1 MSDRLVVATEEPG
14 PLCEKPF
21 PPALFL
27 GVIRHLAGAS
37 PLTQILFSMSL
48 PHSIQELSELLAE
61 QKYLADQGLATALF
75 LALQMGRPLLL
86 EGSPGVGKT
95 EVAKALAGAFGK
107 RLIRLQ
113 CYEGIDVSQALY
125 EWDFARQMVAIRAE
139 EITAAGPVSIS
150 DQLFSRRFLVERP
163 LLAALQAGS
172 SAVLLID
179 EIDRADDEFEA
190 FLLEFLA
197 EFQITIPELGTIS
210 ADTPPAVVLTSNRT
224 REMHD
229 ALKRRC
235 FYHWIDYPTQSREKE
250 IILLRAP
257 EVEALLAEKVV
268 ATVARMRELAL
279 LKKPGIAESID
290 WASGLQRLQIRDLED
305 AAVQQT
311 LGLVLKEHDD
321 LMQIVKEKVV
331 GG

>member
-1 MSDRLVVATEEPG
+1 
-14 PLCEKPF
+14 
-21 PPALFL
+21 
-27 GVIRHLAGAS
+27 
-37 PLTQILFSMSL
+37 MSL
-48 PHSIQELSELLAE
+48 PHSIQELGELLAD

-125 EWDFARQMVAIRAE
+125 EWDFARQMVAIRAA
-139 EITAAGPVSIS
+139 EITVTGPVSVS
-150 DQLFSRRFLVERP
+150 EQLFSRRFLLERP

-197 EFQITIPELGTIS
+197 EFQITIPELGTVS
-210 ADTPPAVVLTSNRT
+210 AQTPPVVILTSNRT

-235 FYHWIDYPTQSREKE
+235 FYHWIDYPAQSREKE

-268 ATVARMRELAL
+268 AAVARMRELAL

-290 WASGLQRLQIRDLED
+290 WANGLQRLQVRDLED
-305 AAVQQT
+305 GAVNQT
-311 LGLVLKEHDD
+311 LGLVLKERDD
-321 LMQIVKEKVV
+321 LVHVLEEKVL

>member
-1 MSDRLVVATEEPG
+1 
-14 PLCEKPF
+14 
-21 PPALFL
+21 
-27 GVIRHLAGAS
+27 
-37 PLTQILFSMSL
+37 MSL
-48 PHSIQELSELLAE
+48 PHSIQELGELLAG

-125 EWDFARQMVAIRAE
+125 EWDFARQMVAIRAA
-139 EITAAGPVSIS
+139 EITATGPVSVS
-150 DQLFSRRFLVERP
+150 EQLFSRRFLLERP

-197 EFQITIPELGTIS
+197 EFQITIPELGTVS
-210 ADTPPAVVLTSNRT
+210 AQTPPVVILTSNRT

-268 ATVARMRELAL
+268 AAVARMRELAL

-290 WASGLQRLQIRDLED
+290 WASGLQRLQVRDLED
-305 AAVQQT
+305 GAVNQT
-311 LGLVLKEHDD
+311 LGLVLKERDD
-321 LMQIVKEKVV
+321 LVHVLEEKVL

>member
-1 MSDRLVVATEEPG
+1 LNYIVRPLVSASAATSI
-14 PLCEKPF
+14 F
-21 PPALFL
+21 
-27 GVIRHLAGAS
+27 H
-37 PLTQILFSMSL
+37 SMSL
-48 PHSIQELSELLAE
+48 PRSIPDLGELLAS

-139 EITAAGPVSIS
+139 EVSASGPFSIS
-150 DQLFSRRFLVERP
+150 EQLFSRRFLLERP

-197 EFQITIPELGTIS
+197 EFQITIPELGTVS
-210 ADTPPAVVLTSNRT
+210 AETPPVVILTSNRT

-268 ATVARMRELAL
+268 AAVARMRELAL

-290 WASGLQRLQIRDLED
+290 WANGLQRLQMRDLED
-305 AAVQQT
+305 SAIHQT
-311 LGLVLKEHDD
+311 LGLVLKERDD
-321 LMQIVKEKVV
+321 LVHVLEQKVL
-331 GG
+331 GGG

>member
-1 MSDRLVVATEEPG
+1 
-14 PLCEKPF
+14 
-21 PPALFL
+21 
-27 GVIRHLAGAS
+27 
-37 PLTQILFSMSL
+37 MSL
-48 PHSIQELSELLAE
+48 PRSIQELSELLAD

-125 EWDFARQMVAIRAE
+125 EWDFARQMVAIRAA
-139 EITAAGPVSIS
+139 EIAATGPVSVS
-150 DQLFSRRFLVERP
+150 DQLFSRRFLLERP

-197 EFQITIPELGTIS
+197 EFQITIPELGTVS
-210 ADTPPAVVLTSNRT
+210 AQTPPVVILTSNRT

-268 ATVARMRELAL
+268 AAVARMRELAL

-290 WASGLQRLQIRDLED
+290 WANGLQRLQVRDLKD
-305 AAVQQT
+305 NAVDQT
-311 LGLVLKEHDD
+311 LGLVLKERDD
-321 LMQIVKEKVV
+321 LVHVLEEKVL

>member
-1 MSDRLVVATEEPG
+1 
-14 PLCEKPF
+14 
-21 PPALFL
+21 
-27 GVIRHLAGAS
+27 
-37 PLTQILFSMSL
+37 MSL
-48 PHSIQELSELLAE
+48 PHSIQELGELLAD

-125 EWDFARQMVAIRAE
+125 EWDFARQMVAIRAA
-139 EITAAGPVSIS
+139 EITTTGPVSVS
-150 DQLFSRRFLVERP
+150 EQLFSRRFLLERP

-197 EFQITIPELGTIS
+197 EFQITIPELGTVS
-210 ADTPPAVVLTSNRT
+210 AQTPPVVILTSNRT

-268 ATVARMRELAL
+268 AAVARMRELAL

-290 WASGLQRLQIRDLED
+290 WANGLQRLQVRDLED
-305 AAVQQT
+305 GAVNQT
-311 LGLVLKEHDD
+311 LGLVLKERDD
-321 LMQIVKEKVV
+321 LVHVLEEKVL

>member
-1 MSDRLVVATEEPG
+1 
-14 PLCEKPF
+14 
-21 PPALFL
+21 
-27 GVIRHLAGAS
+27 
-37 PLTQILFSMSL
+37 MSL
-48 PHSIQELSELLAE
+48 PHSIQELGELLAD

-125 EWDFARQMVAIRAE
+125 EWDFARQMVAIRAA
-139 EITAAGPVSIS
+139 EITATGPVSVS
-150 DQLFSRRFLVERP
+150 EQLFSRRFLLERP

-210 ADTPPAVVLTSNRT
+210 AQTPPVVILTSNRT

-268 ATVARMRELAL
+268 AAVARMRELAL

-290 WASGLQRLQIRDLED
+290 WANGLQRLQVRDLED
-305 AAVQQT
+305 GAVNQT
-311 LGLVLKEHDD
+311 LGLVLKERDD
-321 LMQIVKEKVV
+321 LVHVLEEKVL

>member
-1 MSDRLVVATEEPG
+1 
-14 PLCEKPF
+14 
-21 PPALFL
+21 
-27 GVIRHLAGAS
+27 
-37 PLTQILFSMSL
+37 MSL
-48 PHSIQELSELLAE
+48 PRSIPDLSELLAS

-95 EVAKALAGAFGK
+95 EVAKAVAGAFGK

-139 EITAAGPVSIS
+139 EVNASGPFSVSE
-150 DQLFSRRFLVERP
+150 QLFSRRFLLERP

-197 EFQITIPELGTIS
+197 EFQITIPELGTVS
-210 ADTPPAVVLTSNRT
+210 AETPPVVILTSNRT

-268 ATVARMRELAL
+268 AAVARMRELAL

-290 WASGLQRLQIRDLED
+290 WANGLQRLQMRDLED
-305 AAVQQT
+305 STIHQT
-311 LGLVLKEHDD
+311 LGLVLKERDD
-321 LMQIVKEKVV
+321 LVHVLEQKAL
-331 GG
+331 GGG

>member
-1 MSDRLVVATEEPG
+1 MAL
-14 PLCEKPF
+14 PL
-21 PPALFL
+21 
-27 GVIRHLAGAS
+27 
-37 PLTQILFSMSL
+37 
-48 PHSIQELSELLAE
+48 SIQELCEFLKE

-125 EWDFARQMVAIRAE
+125 EWNFARQMVAIRAE
-139 EITAAGPVSIS
+139 EISASGAAPVS
-150 DQLFSRRFLVERP
+150 DQLFSTRFLLERP
-163 LLAALQAGS
+163 LLAALRAGS

-210 ADTPPAVVLTSNRT
+210 AETPPVVILTSNRT

-268 ATVARMRELAL
+268 AAVAKMRELAL

-290 WASGLQRLQIRDLED
+290 WANGLQRLGMHDLEEGS
-305 AAVQQT
+305 VQET

-321 LMQIVKEKVV
+321 LVHVLAEKVL
-331 GG
+331 GS

>member
-1 MSDRLVVATEEPG
+1 MNYIVRCLVTASAATSI
-14 PLCEKPF
+14 F
-21 PPALFL
+21 
-27 GVIRHLAGAS
+27 H
-37 PLTQILFSMSL
+37 SMSL
-48 PHSIQELSELLAE
+48 PRSIPDLSELLAS

-95 EVAKALAGAFGK
+95 EVAKAVAGAFGK

-139 EITAAGPVSIS
+139 EVSASGPFSIS
-150 DQLFSRRFLVERP
+150 EQLFSRRFLLERP

-197 EFQITIPELGTIS
+197 EFQITIPELGTVS
-210 ADTPPAVVLTSNRT
+210 AETPPVVILTSNRT

-268 ATVARMRELAL
+268 AAVARMRELAL

-290 WASGLQRLQIRDLED
+290 WANGLQRLQMRDLED
-305 AAVQQT
+305 STIHQT
-311 LGLVLKEHDD
+311 LGLVLKERDD
-321 LMQIVKEKVV
+321 LVHVLEQKVL
-331 GG
+331 GGG

>member
-1 MSDRLVVATEEPG
+1 
-14 PLCEKPF
+14 
-21 PPALFL
+21 
-27 GVIRHLAGAS
+27 
-37 PLTQILFSMSL
+37 MSL
-48 PHSIQELSELLAE
+48 PHSIQELRELLAD

-125 EWDFARQMVAIRAE
+125 EWDFARQMVAIRAA
-139 EITAAGPVSIS
+139 EITATGPVSVS
-150 DQLFSRRFLVERP
+150 DQLFSRRFLLERP

-197 EFQITIPELGTIS
+197 EFQITIPELGTVS
-210 ADTPPAVVLTSNRT
+210 AETPPVVILTSNRT

-268 ATVARMRELAL
+268 AAVARMRELAL

-290 WASGLQRLQIRDLED
+290 WANGLQRLQVRDLAD
-305 AAVQQT
+305 GAVNQT
-311 LGLVLKEHDD
+311 LGLVLKERDD
-321 LMQIVKEKVV
+321 LVHVLEEKVL

>member
-1 MSDRLVVATEEPG
+1 
-14 PLCEKPF
+14 
-21 PPALFL
+21 
-27 GVIRHLAGAS
+27 
-37 PLTQILFSMSL
+37 MSL
-48 PHSIQELSELLAE
+48 PHSIQELSELLAD

-125 EWDFARQMVAIRAE
+125 EWDFARQMVAIRAA
-139 EITAAGPVSIS
+139 EITATGPVSIS
-150 DQLFSRRFLVERP
+150 DQLFSRRFLLERP

-197 EFQITIPELGTIS
+197 EFQITIPELGTVS
-210 ADTPPAVVLTSNRT
+210 AETPPVVILTSNRT

-268 ATVARMRELAL
+268 AAVARMRELAL

-290 WASGLQRLQIRDLED
+290 WANGLQRLQVRDLAD
-305 AAVQQT
+305 GPVNQT
-311 LGLVLKEHDD
+311 LGLVLKERDD
-321 LMQIVKEKVV
+321 LVHVLEEKVL

>member
-1 MSDRLVVATEEPG
+1 
-14 PLCEKPF
+14 
-21 PPALFL
+21 
-27 GVIRHLAGAS
+27 
-37 PLTQILFSMSL
+37 MSL
-48 PHSIQELSELLAE
+48 PRSIPDLSELLAS

-95 EVAKALAGAFGK
+95 EVAKAVAGAFGK

-139 EITAAGPVSIS
+139 EVSASGPFSIS
-150 DQLFSRRFLVERP
+150 EQLFSRRFLLERP

-197 EFQITIPELGTIS
+197 EFQITIPELGTVS
-210 ADTPPAVVLTSNRT
+210 AETPPVVILTSNRT

-268 ATVARMRELAL
+268 AAVARMRELAL

-290 WASGLQRLQIRDLED
+290 WANGLQRLQMRDLED
-305 AAVQQT
+305 STIHQT
-311 LGLVLKEHDD
+311 LGLVLKERDD
-321 LMQIVKEKVV
+321 LMHVLEQKVL
-331 GG
+331 GGG

>member
-1 MSDRLVVATEEPG
+1 M
-14 PLCEKPF
+14 
-21 PPALFL
+21 ALP
-27 GVIRHLAGAS
+27 R
-37 PLTQILFSMSL
+37 
-48 PHSIQELSELLAE
+48 SIQELCEFLKE

-125 EWDFARQMVAIRAE
+125 EWNFARQMVAIRAE
-139 EITAAGPVSIS
+139 EISDSGTDTVS
-150 DQLFSRRFLVERP
+150 DQLFSSRFLLERP
-163 LLAALQAGS
+163 LLAALRAGS
-172 SAVLLID
+172 SAVLLVD

-210 ADTPPAVVLTSNRT
+210 AATPPVVILTSNRT

-268 ATVARMRELAL
+268 AAVAKMRELAL

-290 WASGLQRLQIRDLED
+290 WANGLQRLGMRDLEKSS
-305 AAVQQT
+305 VQET

-321 LMQIVKEKVV
+321 VVHVLGEKVL
-331 GG
+331 GS

>member
-1 MSDRLVVATEEPG
+1 
-14 PLCEKPF
+14 
-21 PPALFL
+21 
-27 GVIRHLAGAS
+27 
-37 PLTQILFSMSL
+37 MSL
-48 PHSIQELSELLAE
+48 PRSIPDLSELLAS

-95 EVAKALAGAFGK
+95 EVAKAVAGAFGK

-139 EITAAGPVSIS
+139 EVSASGPFSVSE
-150 DQLFSRRFLVERP
+150 QLFSRRFLLERP

-197 EFQITIPELGTIS
+197 EFQITIPELGTVS
-210 ADTPPAVVLTSNRT
+210 AETPPVVILTSNRT

-268 ATVARMRELAL
+268 AAVARMRELAL

-290 WASGLQRLQIRDLED
+290 WANGLQRLQMRDLED
-305 AAVQQT
+305 STIHQT
-311 LGLVLKEHDD
+311 LGLVLKERDD
-321 LMQIVKEKVV
+321 LVHVLEQKAL
-331 GG
+331 GGG

>member
-1 MSDRLVVATEEPG
+1 M
-14 PLCEKPF
+14 
-21 PPALFL
+21 ALP
-27 GVIRHLAGAS
+27 R
-37 PLTQILFSMSL
+37 
-48 PHSIQELSELLAE
+48 SIQELCEFLKE

-125 EWDFARQMVAIRAE
+125 EWNFARQMVAIRAE
-139 EITAAGPVSIS
+139 EISASGTDTVS
-150 DQLFSRRFLVERP
+150 DQLFSSRFLLERP
-163 LLAALQAGS
+163 LLAALRAGS

-210 ADTPPAVVLTSNRT
+210 AETPPVVILTSNRT

-268 ATVARMRELAL
+268 AAVAKMRELAL

-290 WASGLQRLQIRDLED
+290 WANGLQRLGMRDLEKSS
-305 AAVQQT
+305 VQET

-321 LMQIVKEKVV
+321 VVHVLGEKVL
-331 GG
+331 GS

>member
-1 MSDRLVVATEEPG
+1 
-14 PLCEKPF
+14 
-21 PPALFL
+21 
-27 GVIRHLAGAS
+27 
-37 PLTQILFSMSL
+37 MSL
-48 PHSIQELSELLAE
+48 PRSIPDLSELLAS

-139 EITAAGPVSIS
+139 EVSASGPFSVSE
-150 DQLFSRRFLVERP
+150 QLFSRRFLLERP

-197 EFQITIPELGTIS
+197 EFQITIPELGTVS
-210 ADTPPAVVLTSNRT
+210 AETPPVVILTSNRT

-268 ATVARMRELAL
+268 AAVARMRELAL

-290 WASGLQRLQIRDLED
+290 WANGLQRLQMRDLED
-305 AAVQQT
+305 SAIHQT
-311 LGLVLKEHDD
+311 LGLVLKERDD
-321 LMQIVKEKVV
+321 LMQVLEQKVL
-331 GG
+331 GGG

>member
-1 MSDRLVVATEEPG
+1 MCQP
-14 PLCEKPF
+14 C
-21 PPALFL
+21 
-27 GVIRHLAGAS
+27 
-37 PLTQILFSMSL
+37 
-48 PHSIQELSELLAE
+48 SIKEVSELLAG

-95 EVAKALAGAFGK
+95 EVAKALAGALGK

-125 EWDFARQMVAIRAE
+125 EWDFARQMVAIRAADVNSSGPA
-139 EITAAGPVSIS
+139 TAP
-150 DQLFSRRFLVERP
+150 DQLFSSRFLLERP
-163 LLAALQAGS
+163 LLAALKAGS
-172 SAVLLID
+172 AAILLID

-197 EFQITIPELGTIS
+197 EFQITIPELGTVS
-210 ADTPPAVVLTSNRT
+210 AETRPIVILTSNRT

-235 FYHWIDYPTQSREKE
+235 FYHWIDYPSQTRERD

-257 EVEALLAEKVV
+257 EVTALLAEKVV
-268 ATVARMRELAL
+268 AAVARMRELAL
-279 LKKPGIAESID
+279 LKKPGVAESID
-290 WASGLQRLQIRDLED
+290 WASGLHRLQIDNLEHS
-305 AAVQQT
+305 AIGQT
-311 LGLVLKEHDD
+311 LGLVLKERDD
-321 LMQIVKEKVV
+321 VVQVMEEKIL
-331 GG
+331 GS

>member
-1 MSDRLVVATEEPG
+1 MAL
-14 PLCEKPF
+14 PL
-21 PPALFL
+21 
-27 GVIRHLAGAS
+27 
-37 PLTQILFSMSL
+37 
-48 PHSIQELSELLAE
+48 SIQELCEFLKE

-125 EWDFARQMVAIRAE
+125 EWNFARQMVAIRAE
-139 EITAAGPVSIS
+139 EISASEAGPVS
-150 DQLFSRRFLVERP
+150 DQLFSSRFLLERP
-163 LLAALQAGS
+163 LLAALRAGS

-210 ADTPPAVVLTSNRT
+210 AETPPVVILTSNRT

-257 EVEALLAEKVV
+257 DVEALLAEKVV
-268 ATVARMRELAL
+268 AAVAKMRELAL

-290 WASGLQRLQIRDLED
+290 WANGLQRLGFHDLEESS
-305 AAVQQT
+305 VQET

-321 LMQIVKEKVV
+321 LVHVLGENVLSS
-331 GG
+331 

>member
-1 MSDRLVVATEEPG
+1 MSYIVRRLVSAPAATSI
-14 PLCEKPF
+14 F
-21 PPALFL
+21 
-27 GVIRHLAGAS
+27 H
-37 PLTQILFSMSL
+37 SMSL
-48 PHSIQELSELLAE
+48 PRSIPDLSELLAS

-139 EITAAGPVSIS
+139 EVSASGPFSIS
-150 DQLFSRRFLVERP
+150 EQLFSRRFLLERP

-197 EFQITIPELGTIS
+197 EFQITIPELGTVS
-210 ADTPPAVVLTSNRT
+210 AETPPVVILTSNRT

-268 ATVARMRELAL
+268 AAVARMRELAL

-290 WASGLQRLQIRDLED
+290 WANGLQRLQMRDLED
-305 AAVQQT
+305 SAIHQT
-311 LGLVLKEHDD
+311 LGLVLKERDD
-321 LMQIVKEKVV
+321 LMQVLEQKVL
-331 GG
+331 GGG

>member
-1 MSDRLVVATEEPG
+1 
-14 PLCEKPF
+14 
-21 PPALFL
+21 
-27 GVIRHLAGAS
+27 
-37 PLTQILFSMSL
+37 MSL

-95 EVAKALAGAFGK
+95 EVAKALAGSFRK

-139 EITAAGPVSIS
+139 EITAAGSVSIS

-210 ADTPPAVVLTSNRT
+210 ADTPPVVVLTSNRT

-321 LMQIVKEKVV
+321 LVHIVKEKVL

>member
-1 MSDRLVVATEEPG
+1 
-14 PLCEKPF
+14 
-21 PPALFL
+21 
-27 GVIRHLAGAS
+27 
-37 PLTQILFSMSL
+37 MSL
-48 PHSIQELSELLAE
+48 PRSIQELSEQLTE

-95 EVAKALAGAFGK
+95 EVAKALAGAFRK

-139 EITAAGPVSIS
+139 EITAAGSVSIS
-150 DQLFSRRFLVERP
+150 DQLFSHRFLVERP
-163 LLAALQAGS
+163 LLSALQAGS

-197 EFQITIPELGTIS
+197 EFQITIPELGTIA
-210 ADTPPAVVLTSNRT
+210 ADTPPVVILTSNRT

-290 WASGLQRLQIRDLED
+290 WANGLQRLQIRELED
-305 AAVQQT
+305 SAVQQT

-321 LMQIVKEKVV
+321 LVHIVKEKVI

>member
-1 MSDRLVVATEEPG
+1 
-14 PLCEKPF
+14 
-21 PPALFL
+21 
-27 GVIRHLAGAS
+27 
-37 PLTQILFSMSL
+37 MSL
-48 PHSIQELSELLAE
+48 PHSIQELSELLAG

-95 EVAKALAGAFGK
+95 EVAKALAGAFRK

-139 EITAAGPVSIS
+139 EITAAGSVSIS

-210 ADTPPAVVLTSNRT
+210 ADTPPVVVLTSNRT

-321 LMQIVKEKVV
+321 LVHIVKEKVV

>member
-1 MSDRLVVATEEPG
+1 
-14 PLCEKPF
+14 
-21 PPALFL
+21 
-27 GVIRHLAGAS
+27 
-37 PLTQILFSMSL
+37 MSL
-48 PHSIQELSELLAE
+48 PRSIQEVTDLLAG

-75 LALQMGRPLLL
+75 LTLQMGRPLLV

-95 EVAKALAGAFGK
+95 EVAKALAGALGK

-125 EWDFARQMVAIRAE
+125 EWDFARQMVAIRAAE
-139 EITAAGPVSIS
+139 VSEILP
-150 DQLFSRRFLVERP
+150 DQLFSERFLMQRP
-163 LLAALQAGS
+163 LLTALQTGS
-172 SAVLLID
+172 AAVLLID

-210 ADTPPAVVLTSNRT
+210 AKTPPIVILTSNRT

-257 EVEALLAEKVV
+257 EVAALLAEKVV
-268 ATVARMRELAL
+268 AAVARMRELAL

-290 WASGLQRLQIRDLED
+290 WASGLQRLQIESLED
-305 AAVQQT
+305 SAVRQT

-321 LMQIVKEKVV
+321 LVHIMEERVL
-331 GG
+331 GGG

>member
-1 MSDRLVVATEEPG
+1 
-14 PLCEKPF
+14 
-21 PPALFL
+21 
-27 GVIRHLAGAS
+27 
-37 PLTQILFSMSL
+37 MSL
-48 PHSIQELSELLAE
+48 PHSIQELGELLAD

-125 EWDFARQMVAIRAE
+125 EWDFARQMVAIRAA
-139 EITAAGPVSIS
+139 EITATGPVSVS
-150 DQLFSRRFLVERP
+150 DQLFSRRFLLERP

-197 EFQITIPELGTIS
+197 EFQITIPELGTVS
-210 ADTPPAVVLTSNRT
+210 AQTPPVVILTSNRT

-268 ATVARMRELAL
+268 AAVARMRELAL

-290 WASGLQRLQIRDLED
+290 WASGLQRLQVRDLED
-305 AAVQQT
+305 GAVNQT
-311 LGLVLKEHDD
+311 LGLVLW
-321 LMQIVKEKVV
+321 L
-331 GG
+331 

>member
-1 MSDRLVVATEEPG
+1 M
-14 PLCEKPF
+14 
-21 PPALFL
+21 ALP
-27 GVIRHLAGAS
+27 R
-37 PLTQILFSMSL
+37 
-48 PHSIQELSELLAE
+48 SIQELCEFLKE

-125 EWDFARQMVAIRAE
+125 EWNFARQMVAIRAE
-139 EITAAGPVSIS
+139 EISASGTDTVS
-150 DQLFSRRFLVERP
+150 DQLFSSRFLLERP
-163 LLAALQAGS
+163 LLAALRAGS

-210 ADTPPAVVLTSNRT
+210 AETPPVVILTSNRT

-268 ATVARMRELAL
+268 AAVAKMRELAL

-290 WASGLQRLQIRDLED
+290 WANGLQRLGMRDLEESS
-305 AAVQQT
+305 VQET

-321 LMQIVKEKVV
+321 LVHVLGENVL
-331 GG
+331 GS

>member
-1 MSDRLVVATEEPG
+1 
-14 PLCEKPF
+14 
-21 PPALFL
+21 
-27 GVIRHLAGAS
+27 
-37 PLTQILFSMSL
+37 MSL
-48 PHSIQELSELLAE
+48 PRSIQEVTDLLAS

-75 LALQMGRPLLL
+75 LTLQMGRPLLV

-95 EVAKALAGAFGK
+95 EVAKALAGALGK

-125 EWDFARQMVAIRAE
+125 EWDFARQMVAIRAAE
-139 EITAAGPVSIS
+139 VTPAGILP
-150 DQLFSRRFLVERP
+150 DQLFSERFLMQRP
-163 LLAALQAGS
+163 LLAALQTGS
-172 SAVLLID
+172 AAVLLID

-197 EFQITIPELGTIS
+197 EFQITIPELGTIF
-210 ADTPPAVVLTSNRT
+210 AKTPPIVVLTSNRT

-257 EVEALLAEKVV
+257 EVTALLAEKVV
-268 ATVARMRELAL
+268 AAVARMRELAL
-279 LKKPGIAESID
+279 LKKPGVAESID
-290 WASGLQRLQIRDLED
+290 WASGLQRLQIDSLED
-305 AAVQQT
+305 SAVRQT

-321 LMQIVKEKVV
+321 LVHVV
-331 GG
+331 EERVLGGG

>member
-1 MSDRLVVATEEPG
+1 MAL
-14 PLCEKPF
+14 PL
-21 PPALFL
+21 
-27 GVIRHLAGAS
+27 
-37 PLTQILFSMSL
+37 
-48 PHSIQELSELLAE
+48 SIQELCEFLKE

-125 EWDFARQMVAIRAE
+125 EWNFARQMVAIRAE
-139 EITAAGPVSIS
+139 EISASGAAPVS
-150 DQLFSRRFLVERP
+150 DQLFSTRFLLERP
-163 LLAALQAGS
+163 LLAALRAGS

-210 ADTPPAVVLTSNRT
+210 AETPPVVILTSNRT

-268 ATVARMRELAL
+268 AAVARMRELAL

-290 WASGLQRLQIRDLED
+290 WANGLQRLGMHDLEEGS
-305 AAVQQT
+305 VQET

-321 LMQIVKEKVV
+321 LVHVLGENVL
-331 GG
+331 GS

>member
-1 MSDRLVVATEEPG
+1 MLARNIWLIKDLQQPCFWRCKWGDRSCWKARREWV
-14 PLCEKPF
+14 
-21 PPALFL
+21 
-27 GVIRHLAGAS
+27 
-37 PLTQILFSMSL
+37 
-48 PHSIQELSELLAE
+48 
-61 QKYLADQGLATALF
+61 
-75 LALQMGRPLLL
+75 RP
-86 EGSPGVGKT
+86 K
-95 EVAKALAGAFGK
+95 VAKALAGAFGK

-125 EWDFARQMVAIRAE
+125 EWDFARQMVAIRAAE
-139 EITAAGPVSIS
+139 HTSAGPVS
-150 DQLFSRRFLVERP
+150 DQLFSRRFLLERP

-172 SAVLLID
+172 AAVLLID

-197 EFQITIPELGTIS
+197 EFQITIPELGTVS
-210 ADTPPAVVLTSNRT
+210 ADTPPIVILTSNRT

-257 EVEALLAEKVV
+257 EVEGLLAEKVV
-268 ATVARMRELAL
+268 AAVARMRELAL
-279 LKKPGIAESID
+279 LEKHGIAESID
-290 WASGLQRLQIRDLED
+290 WANGLQRLQIDNLED
-305 AAVQQT
+305 SAVQQT

-321 LMQIVKEKVV
+321 LAQVMDEKVL
-331 GG
+331 GS

>member
-1 MSDRLVVATEEPG
+1 LNHIV
-14 PLCEKPF
+14 
-21 PPALFL
+21 
-27 GVIRHLAGAS
+27 RHFASTLAVTA
-37 PLTQILFSMSL
+37 ILNPMSL
-48 PHSIQELSELLAE
+48 PRSIQELSALLAD

-125 EWDFARQMVAIRAE
+125 EWDFARQMVAIRAA
-139 EITAAGPVSIS
+139 EISATGSVSIS
-150 DQLFSRRFLVERP
+150 DQLFSRRFLLERP

-197 EFQITIPELGTIS
+197 EFQITIPELGTVS
-210 ADTPPAVVLTSNRT
+210 AETPPVVILTSNRT

-268 ATVARMRELAL
+268 AAVARMRELAL
-279 LKKPGIAESID
+279 LKRPGIAESID
-290 WASGLQRLQIRDLED
+290 WANGLQRLQMRDLED
-305 AAVQQT
+305 NTVHQT
-311 LGLVLKEHDD
+311 LGLVLKERDD
-321 LMQIVKEKVV
+321 LVQVLAEKVL

>member
-1 MSDRLVVATEEPG
+1 
-14 PLCEKPF
+14 
-21 PPALFL
+21 
-27 GVIRHLAGAS
+27 
-37 PLTQILFSMSL
+37 MSL

-95 EVAKALAGAFGK
+95 EVAKALAAAFRK

-139 EITAAGPVSIS
+139 EITASGPVSIS

-163 LLAALQAGS
+163 LLSALQAGS

-210 ADTPPAVVLTSNRT
+210 ADTPPVVILTSNRT

-290 WASGLQRLQIRDLED
+290 WANGLQRLQIRDLED
-305 AAVQQT
+305 SAVQQT

-321 LMQIVKEKVV
+321 LVHIIREKVV